1 MAFRRRHNIDDLL
14 RMGGVSLAFHIVLV
28 ILLSLSPWSLI
39 IKAQPTAYTVT
50 LVPVSV
56 PKPETQIKEPL
67 PTPKEPSPK
76 PIEKMKPITEP
87 KKDDIVEKVKKPSK
101 KVEKPEEKKADLKH
115 LQEALE
121 EIRRKVALEEIQKR
135 VARRQNVEERP
146 SVAPSDV
153 PVTSS
158 NKTSLELD
166 SKLNQY
172 YSIIW
177 TKIKKAWTIPEN
189 LLKEKERV
197 DLETI
202 IVVIIERDGR
212 IQKYWFEKK
221 SGNDLYDQMAVRAI
235 KKAEPLPPVPNELSE
250 NTLEVGIRFF
260 PD

>member
-1 MAFRRRHNIDDLL
+1 MAFRRRRDIDDLL
-14 RMGGVSLAFHIVLV
+14 RMGGVSLAAHIVLV

-39 IKAQPTAYTVT
+39 IKAQPMAYTVT
-50 LVPVSV
+50 LVAVS
-56 PKPETQIKEPL
+56 PPEPETQIKEPL
-67 PTPKEPSPK
+67 PSPK
-76 PIEKMKPITEP
+76 PIEKMKPITKP

-101 KVEKPEEKKADLKH
+101 KVEKPKEKKADLNH

-121 EIRRKVALEEIQKR
+121 EIRREVALEEIQKR
-135 VARRQNVEERP
+135 VARRQKVEERP
-146 SVAPSDV
+146 AVAPSDV

-158 NKTSLELD
+158 SKTSSELD

-172 YSIIW
+172 YSMIW

-202 IVVIIERDGR
+202 IVVIIERDGK

-250 NTLEVGIRFF
+250 KTLELGIRFF

>member
-1 MAFRRRHNIDDLL
+1 MAFRRRHDIDDLL
-14 RMGGVSLAFHIVLV
+14 RMGGVSLAVHILLV

-39 IKAQPTAYTVT
+39 LKAQPTAYTVS
-50 LVPVSV
+50 LMPVSV
-56 PKPETQIKEPL
+56 PEPQTQIKEPL
-67 PTPKEPSPK
+67 PTPKEPSLK
-76 PIEKMKPITEP
+76 PIEKIKPITKP
-87 KKDDIVEKVKKPSK
+87 KKDDIVEKVKKPSR
-101 KVEKPEEKKADLKH
+101 KVEKPEEKKADLNH

-121 EIRRKVALEEIQKR
+121 ELRRKVTIEEIQKR
-135 VARRQNVEERP
+135 VARRQKVEERL

-158 NKTSLELD
+158 NKTLPELD

-172 YSIIW
+172 YSMIW

-202 IVVIIERDGR
+202 IVLIIEQDGK

-221 SGNDLYDQMAVRAI
+221 SSNDLYDQMALRAI
-235 KKAEPLPPVPNELSE
+235 KKAEPLLPVPNELSE

>member
-39 IKAQPTAYTVT
+39 IKAQPAAYTVT

-121 EIRRKVALEEIQKR
+121 EIQKR
-135 VARRQNVEERP
+135 VARRQKVEERP
-146 SVAPSDV
+146 PVAPSDV
-153 PVTSS
+153 LVTSS

-172 YSIIW
+172 YSMIW

-202 IVVIIERDGR
+202 IVVIIERDGK

>member
-1 MAFRRRHNIDDLL
+1 
-14 RMGGVSLAFHIVLV
+14 
-28 ILLSLSPWSLI
+28 
-39 IKAQPTAYTVT
+39 
-50 LVPVSV
+50 
-56 PKPETQIKEPL
+56 
-67 PTPKEPSPK
+67 
-76 PIEKMKPITEP
+76 
-87 KKDDIVEKVKKPSK
+87 
-101 KVEKPEEKKADLKH
+101 
-115 LQEALE
+115 
-121 EIRRKVALEEIQKR
+121 
-135 VARRQNVEERP
+135 VARRQKAEERP
-146 SVAPSDV
+146 RVAPPDT

-158 NKTSLELD
+158 TKTSPELD

-202 IVVIIERDGR
+202 IVVIIERDGK

>member
-76 PIEKMKPITEP
+76 PIEKMKPITKP
-87 KKDDIVEKVKKPSK
+87 QKDDIVEKVKKPSK

-135 VARRQNVEERP
+135 VARRQKVEERP
-146 SVAPSDV
+146 PVAPSDV

-172 YSIIW
+172 YSMIW

-202 IVVIIERDGR
+202 IVVIIERDGK

>member
-1 MAFRRRHNIDDLL
+1 
-14 RMGGVSLAFHIVLV
+14 
-28 ILLSLSPWSLI
+28 
-39 IKAQPTAYTVT
+39 
-50 LVPVSV
+50 
-56 PKPETQIKEPL
+56 
-67 PTPKEPSPK
+67 
-76 PIEKMKPITEP
+76 MKPITQP

-121 EIRRKVALEEIQKR
+121 EIRKKVALEEIQKR
-135 VARRQNVEERP
+135 VARRQKVEERLP
-146 SVAPSDV
+146 VAPSDV

-158 NKTSLELD
+158 NKTSPELD
-166 SKLNQY
+166 SKLKQY
-172 YSIIW
+172 YNMIW

-202 IVVIIERDGR
+202 IVLIIERDGK